1 MEAKKIIIT
10 GGATRIGSAIAKSLA
25 GYDID
30 IIIHFNKSKK
40 SAQKLKAELE
50 EMGSKVYLIKA
61 DLLVNED
68 VMSLIEECKKLTRNK
83 ISLLVNNA
91 SIFEYDNIKT
101 ASLENW
107 DAHFKSNLQA
117 PFFLTQKFAEQAP
130 DVTTFENGEKE
141 SNANIINII
150 DQRVRNLTTDF
161 TTYTLSKTG
170 LWTLTRITA
179 KALSPKI
186 RVNAIGPGPT
196 IKATFQSEE
205 NYLKQRK
212 STPLGRGSEVEDIL
226 KTIVQID
233 TEYSDGFMRLGLLYL
248 DLENYDGAASNL
260 EKSIELDDKDYNKF
274 FNLASAY
281 NHLEKWNEA
290 ASSAQS
296 CIDLKKKF
304 GGGWLE
310 LGLAEM
316 GRKNRTR
323 AKRHF
328 EEARK
333 DRDWRKMAERKI
345 DEILNPAKYEK

>member
-1 MEAKKIIIT
+1 MQGQKTALIT
-10 GGATRIGSAIAKSLA
+10 GGARRLGKAIAEDLA
-25 GYDID
+25 DMGFNL
-30 IIIHFNKSKK
+30 IIHYNNSEKEALKLKDQLSSKK
-40 SAQKLKAELE
+40 I
-50 EMGSKVYLIKA
+50 KVFLAKA

-130 DVTTFENGEKE
+130 DVTTFENGEKK

-196 IKATFQSEE
+196 IKAAFQSEE

-212 STPLGRGSEVEDIL
+212 STPLGRGSEVADIL
-226 KTIVQID
+226 KTIRYI
-233 TEYSDGFMRLGLLYL
+233 
-248 DLENYDGAASNL
+248 LENPSISGQLICVDGGQNL
-260 EKSIELDDKDYNKF
+260 QMIGQ
-274 FNLASAY
+274 A
-281 NHLEKWNEA
+281 
-290 ASSAQS
+290 
-296 CIDLKKKF
+296 
-304 GGGWLE
+304 
-310 LGLAEM
+310 
-316 GRKNRTR
+316 
-323 AKRHF
+323 
-328 EEARK
+328 
-333 DRDWRKMAERKI
+333 
-345 DEILNPAKYEK
+345 DEIN